1 MRKNYIIA
9 IIIILVLALAIPAL
23 AATGTP
29 AQNQDTTRPALT
41 TEQSKEIA
49 NLHQQMMELRK
60 QIIDKNVA
68 YGRLT
73 PEQGKQIKE
82 RITARQKFLQENP
95 DWSSNRPYCCGG
107 IRNGKGRGQF

>member
-1 MRKNYIIA
+1 MRKKYIIA
-9 IIIILVLALAIPAL
+9 IIAILVLALAIPAL

-49 NLHQQMMELRK
+49 NLRQQMMELRK
-60 QIIDKNVA
+60 QIVDKYVT

-95 DWSSNRPYCCGG
+95 DWFCNHPYRCGG

>member
-9 IIIILVLALAIPAL
+9 IIAILLLAIAIPAL

-49 NLHQQMMELRK
+49 NLRQQMMELRK
-60 QIIDKNVA
+60 QMIDKYVT

-95 DWSSNRPYCCGG
+95 DWFCNHPYCCGG
-107 IRNGKGRGQF
+107 FRNGKGCGQF